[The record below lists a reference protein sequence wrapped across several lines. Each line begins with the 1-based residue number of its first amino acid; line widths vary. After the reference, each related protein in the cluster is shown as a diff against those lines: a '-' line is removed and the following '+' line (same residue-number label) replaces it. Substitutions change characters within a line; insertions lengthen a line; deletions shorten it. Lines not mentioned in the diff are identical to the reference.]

1 MNKRRTSE
9 IGKAKYL
16 LFAPLAGVLL
26 MVSNIESVAREIGEQ
41 IPEVAEVQQKA
52 EQALNTDVAVA
63 NPMAK
68 EVIEVMNPA
77 EAEEMEADK
86 TAEAALIKAEE
97 AKAEEAKAAAEAEL
111 TKAEEAKV
119 EEAKAA
125 TEAELI
131 KAEEAKVAA
140 DKAEEAKAVKQAKQ
154 AAEDKVKT
162 KPQTDTTKKK
172 KLGFVCRKRCR
183 NFLVVGKC

>member
-1 MNKRRTSE
+1 
-9 IGKAKYL
+9 
-16 LFAPLAGVLL
+16 

-97 AKAEEAKAAAEAEL
+97 AKAEEAKAAA
-111 TKAEEAKV
+111 
-119 EEAKAA
+119 
-125 TEAELI
+125 
-131 KAEEAKVAA
+131 
-140 DKAEEAKAVKQAKQ
+140 
-154 AAEDKVKT
+154 
-162 KPQTDTTKKK
+162 
-172 KLGFVCRKRCR
+172 
-183 NFLVVGKC
+183 